1 MTEFLVSL
9 TPWHFA
15 PSVAASVVLAVG
27 FYVLG
32 IARGGYPGF
41 WRVLGFVL
49 GIALMY
55 AVSHTQ
61 LDYYGQYLF
70 SGHRAQHLVLHHLGP
85 FLVALSA
92 PAPVFAA
99 ALPSRWTGRLRRSL
113 GPVPRVVLA
122 VYRVLQN
129 PFIAAFLFVGLLY
142 FWLWP
147 TVHFTAMLSADLYW
161 IMNWSMALDG
171 LLFWW
176 LVFAR
181 DRDGA
186 TPHLSFGKRV
196 LMLAMVVPP
205 QIVLGAYIFF
215 SDRNLFDVYAVCG
228 RAFPIDPM
236 TDQQI
241 GGLITWIP
249 ASMMSVAGVIIL
261 LAFRLREL
269 RREELG
275 QTVARVRMMEAH

>member
-1 MTEFLVSL
+1 MFDLIQWL
-9 TPWHFA
+9 RPWEFA
-15 PSVAASVVLAVG
+15 PSVAAATILAVG

-32 IARGGYPGF
+32 LIRGATPGA
-41 WRVLGFVL
+41 WRVLAFVF
-49 GIALMY
+49 GVALMY

-61 LDYYGQYLF
+61 LDYYGQFLF
-70 SGHRAQHLVLHHLGP
+70 SAHRAQHLVLHHLGP

-99 ALPSRWTGRLRRSL
+99 ALPWRRLIAGVRPAGALL
-113 GPVPRVVLA
+113 GGLA
-122 VYRVLQN
+122 VLYRALQN
-129 PFIAAFLFVGLLY
+129 PLVAGFLFVGLIY

-147 TVHFTAMLSADLYW
+147 AIHFDAMLSERLYW
-161 IMNWSMALDG
+161 LMNWSMALDG

-181 DRDGA
+181 ERNGL
-186 TPHLSFGKRV
+186 TPLLGFGRRMLV
-196 LMLAMVVPP
+196 LALIMPP

-215 SDRNLFDVYAVCG
+215 SPTDLFEVYAVCG

-249 ASMMSVAGVIIL
+249 AAMMSVLAALIL
-261 LAFRLREL
+261 LARRLGEL
-269 RREELG
+269 RREGAANAGTNPEAEL
-275 QTVARVRMMEAH
+275 Q